1 MLPGYSGL
9 GRKRA
14 QSQPWQVL
22 VGQSLTS
29 AIMRQAASLMSLSSA
44 RGVETQDQLDTLA
57 GLGCDRAQGFLLA
70 RPMSAEAVVELV
82 AKTLVP

>member
-1 MLPGYSGL
+1 
-9 GRKRA
+9 
-14 QSQPWQVL
+14 
-22 VGQSLTS
+22 
-29 AIMRQAASLMSLSSA
+29 MSLSSA